1 MRTERTNKKYTSL
14 DKTWSKND
22 NTKYKNQ
29 MNRAKI
35 QIQKVQESWL
45 SVIKSRRTKVI
56 GKN

>member
-35 QIQKVQESWL
+35 QIKKFKKVDCQSSNQGGQKLLE
-45 SVIKSRRTKVI
+45 
-56 GKN
+56 KN